1 MTNRDTHDM
10 IMGKLMEMEDLNDT
24 NHSLTMKSLESIAE
38 IITVLNKRISDLEV
52 KVYER

>member
-10 IMGKLMEMEDLNDT
+10 IMGKLMEMEELNDT

-38 IITVLNKRISDLEV
+38 IITILNKRVSELET
-52 KVYER
+52 KVYGR